1 MVISRFTRAVLPA
14 TLLALGLATFSHA
27 EEKSLWQKFKDFF
40 SPMPTVEGEGPE
52 YDKLR
57 ELDKR
62 INTLEGKYS
71 RERRPNNKANI
82 KKELD
87 ALKAERASLEEQIRK
102 NPPQSSSPSAANSSV
117 AASAQSPAAA
127 PQSEVPTCKTDT
139 VFVRDT
145 VVVHDV
151 VHDTL
156 YVIVADKKAEGSAPV
171 SPAVNSAT
179 SAKVQDSTAAPSAP
193 AATTDSASVQPG
205 TK

>member
-1 MVISRFTRAVLPA
+1 MVISRFTRAILPA
-14 TLLALGLATFSHA
+14 TLLALGLASLSHA

-57 ELDKR
+57 EMDKR

-87 ALKAERASLEEQIRK
+87 TLKAERAALEEQIRK
-102 NPPQSSSPSAANSSV
+102 NPPEPSSPAATNSSAA
-117 AASAQSPAAA
+117 AQSANSNAAA
-127 PQSEVPTCKTDT
+127 PQGAAPTCKTDT

-145 VVVHDV
+145 VI

-156 YVIVADKKAEGSAPV
+156 YVIVADKKAEGSAPAT
-171 SPAVNSAT
+171 PAVTPSSQNSAT
-179 SAKVQDSTAAPSAP
+179 SAETQEVSSTSAV
-193 AATTDSASVQPG
+193 ATPDSASVQPG

>member
-14 TLLALGLATFSHA
+14 FLLALGLATLSHA

-87 ALKAERASLEEQIRK
+87 ALKAERAALEEQIRK
-102 NPPQSSSPSAANSSV
+102 NPPQPSSS
-117 AASAQSPAAA
+117 AAA

-145 VVVHDV
+145 VL

-156 YVIVADKKAEGSAPV
+156 YVIVADKKAESSAPV
-171 SPAVNSAT
+171 TPAVEPSTPA
-179 SAKVQDSTAAPSAP
+179 SDSTSH
-193 AATTDSASVQPG
+193 DSTSNPQPG

>member
-1 MVISRFTRAVLPA
+1 MLFSCFSRAFLPT
-14 TLLALGLATFSHA
+14 TLLALGLATLAHA

-40 SPMPTVEGEGPE
+40 SPSPTVEGEGPE

-82 KKELD
+82 RKEIDKLKEERE
-87 ALKAERASLEEQIRK
+87 ALAEQIKK
-102 NPPQSSSPSAANSSV
+102 NPPQSSSAAVSSV
-117 AASAQSPAAA
+117 AISSAVTALDSATQNTVA
-127 PQSEVPTCKTDT
+127 PTCKTDT

-145 VVVHDV
+145 VVVHD
-151 VHDTL
+151 TL
-156 YVIVADKKAEGSAPV
+156 YVILANKTAQT
-171 SPAVNSAT
+171 NSAT
-179 SAKVQDSTAAPSAP
+179 SSVEQTAADSVSQAAAP
-193 AATTDSASVQPG
+193 AASPTQAPADSGQAVQPG

>member
-14 TLLALGLATFSHA
+14 ALLALGLATLSHA

-87 ALKAERASLEEQIRK
+87 ALKAERAALEEQIRK
-102 NPPQSSSPSAANSSV
+102 NPPQPSSS
-117 AASAQSPAAA
+117 AAA

-145 VVVHDV
+145 VVVHD
-151 VHDTL
+151 TL
-156 YVIVADKKAEGSAPV
+156 YVIVADKKAEGSAPIT
-171 SPAVNSAT
+171 PAVEPSTPASDST
-179 SAKVQDSTAAPSAP
+179 SQDSTSNP
-193 AATTDSASVQPG
+193 QPG

>member
-1 MVISRFTRAVLPA
+1 MVSSRLTRPIFASFLLILGIA
-14 TLLALGLATFSHA
+14 TLSHA

-57 ELDKR
+57 DLNKR

-87 ALKAERASLEEQIRK
+87 TLKAERDALEEELRK
-102 NPPQSSSPSAANSSV
+102 NPPQSSSSAVAGSSV
-117 AASAQSPAAA
+117 
-127 PQSEVPTCKTDT
+127 PQSADSTTPATVCKTDT

-145 VVVHDV
+145 VVVHD
-151 VHDTL
+151 TL
-156 YVIVADKKAEGSAPV
+156 YVIVADKKAEEPAPTAPSV
-171 SPAVNSAT
+171 APATPAAEPASSTPAP
-179 SAKVQDSTAAPSAP
+179 DSTVQNSTSNP
-193 AATTDSASVQPG
+193 QPG

>member
-14 TLLALGLATFSHA
+14 TLLALGLASLSHA

-57 ELDKR
+57 DLNKR

-87 ALKAERASLEEQIRK
+87 ALKAERDALEEELRK
-102 NPPQSSSPSAANSSV
+102 NPPQSSSSVVASSSAQQSANSTT
-117 AASAQSPAAA
+117 PA
-127 PQSEVPTCKTDT
+127 TICKTDT

-145 VVVHDV
+145 VVVHD
-151 VHDTL
+151 TL
-156 YVIVADKKAEGSAPV
+156 YVIVADKKAEEHAPSTPAAAPV
-171 SPAVNSAT
+171 S
-179 SAKVQDSTAAPSAP
+179 Q
-193 AATTDSASVQPG
+193 DSASTTLDSTSNLQPG

>member
-14 TLLALGLATFSHA
+14 TLLALGLATLSHA
-27 EEKSLWQKFKDFF
+27 EEKSLWQRFKDFF
-40 SPMPTVEGEGPE
+40 SPMPSVEGEGPE

-87 ALKAERASLEEQIRK
+87 ALKAERAALEEQIRK
-102 NPPQSSSPSAANSSV
+102 NPPQPSSS
-117 AASAQSPAAA
+117 AAA

-156 YVIVADKKAEGSAPV
+156 YVIVADKKAESSTPV
-171 SPAVNSAT
+171 TPAVDSTT

>member
-1 MVISRFTRAVLPA
+1 MVISRFTRAILPA
-14 TLLALGLATFSHA
+14 TLLALGLASLSPA

-87 ALKAERASLEEQIRK
+87 ALKAERATLEEQIRK
-102 NPPQSSSPSAANSSV
+102 NPPQPSSS
-117 AASAQSPAAA
+117 AAA

-145 VVVHDV
+145 VL

-156 YVIVADKKAEGSAPV
+156 YVIVADKKAESSTPV
-171 SPAVNSAT
+171 TPAVEPSTPASDST
-179 SAKVQDSTAAPSAP
+179 SQDSTSNP
-193 AATTDSASVQPG
+193 QPG

>member
-14 TLLALGLATFSHA
+14 TLLALGLASLSHA

-87 ALKAERASLEEQIRK
+87 ALKAERAALEEQIRK
-102 NPPQSSSPSAANSSV
+102 NPPQPSSS
-117 AASAQSPAAA
+117 AAA

-139 VFVRDT
+139 VFLRDT

-179 SAKVQDSTAAPSAP
+179 SAKVQDSPAAPSAP

>member
-1 MVISRFTRAVLPA
+1 MVISRFTRAILPA
-14 TLLALGLATFSHA
+14 TLLALGLASLSHA

-82 KKELD
+82 KKEMD
-87 ALKAERASLEEQIRK
+87 ALKAERAALEEQIRK
-102 NPPQSSSPSAANSSV
+102 NPPQPSSS
-117 AASAQSPAAA
+117 AAA
-127 PQSEVPTCKTDT
+127 PQGAVPTCKTDT

-145 VVVHDV
+145 VL

-156 YVIVADKKAEGSAPV
+156 YVIVADKKAESSAPV
-171 SPAVNSAT
+171 TPAVEPSTPASDST
-179 SAKVQDSTAAPSAP
+179 SQDSTSNP
-193 AATTDSASVQPG
+193 QPG

>member
-1 MVISRFTRAVLPA
+1 MHSSRFTQSIFTSLFLVLGIA
-14 TLLALGLATFSHA
+14 TLSHA

-57 ELDKR
+57 DLNKR

-82 KKELD
+82 KKELE
-87 ALKAERASLEEQIRK
+87 ALKAERDALEEELRK
-102 NPPQSSSPSAANSSV
+102 NPPRSSSSAIASS
-117 AASAQSPAAA
+117 SA
-127 PQSEVPTCKTDT
+127 PQSANSTTPVATCKTDT
-139 VFVRDT
+139 LFVRDT
-145 VVVHDV
+145 VI

-156 YVIVADKKAEGSAPV
+156 YVIVADKKAAEPAPV
-171 SPAVNSAT
+171 TPAGTSVSQDSAAFTPAVAPAS
-179 SAKVQDSTAAPSAP
+179 QDSTGNP
-193 AATTDSASVQPG
+193 QPG

>member
-14 TLLALGLATFSHA
+14 FLLALGLATLSHA

-87 ALKAERASLEEQIRK
+87 ALKAERAALEEQIRK
-102 NPPQSSSPSAANSSV
+102 NPPQPSSS
-117 AASAQSPAAA
+117 AAA

-156 YVIVADKKAEGSAPV
+156 YVIVADKKADGSAPV
-171 SPAVNSAT
+171 TPAVNSAT
-179 SAKVQDSTAAPSAP
+179 SAKVQDSPAAPSAP

>member
-14 TLLALGLATFSHA
+14 TLLALGLASLSHA

-87 ALKAERASLEEQIRK
+87 ALKAERAALEEQIRK
-102 NPPQSSSPSAANSSV
+102 NPPQPSSS
-117 AASAQSPAAA
+117 AAA

-145 VVVHDV
+145 VL

-171 SPAVNSAT
+171 TPAVEPSTPASDST
-179 SAKVQDSTAAPSAP
+179 SQDSTSNP
-193 AATTDSASVQPG
+193 QPG

>member
-14 TLLALGLATFSHA
+14 TLLALGLATLSHA
-27 EEKSLWQKFKDFF
+27 EEKSLWQRFKDFF
-40 SPMPTVEGEGPE
+40 SPMPSVEGEGPE

-87 ALKAERASLEEQIRK
+87 ALKAERAALEEQIRK
-102 NPPQSSSPSAANSSV
+102 NPPQPSSS
-117 AASAQSPAAA
+117 AAA

-145 VVVHDV
+145 VL

-171 SPAVNSAT
+171 TPAVEPSTPASDST
-179 SAKVQDSTAAPSAP
+179 SQDSTSNP
-193 AATTDSASVQPG
+193 QPG

>member
-1 MVISRFTRAVLPA
+1 MVISRFARAVLPA
-14 TLLALGLATFSHA
+14 TLLALGLATLSHA

-87 ALKAERASLEEQIRK
+87 ALKAERAALEEQIRK
-102 NPPQSSSPSAANSSV
+102 NPPQPSSS
-117 AASAQSPAAA
+117 AAA

-171 SPAVNSAT
+171 TPAVDSTTSATVQDSPAV
-179 SAKVQDSTAAPSAP
+179 PSAP
-193 AATTDSASVQPG
+193 AAPDSASVQPG

>member
-1 MVISRFTRAVLPA
+1 MVISRFTRAILPA
-14 TLLALGLATFSHA
+14 TLLALGLASLSHA

-82 KKELD
+82 RKEID
-87 ALKAERASLEEQIRK
+87 KLKEERAALEEQIRK
-102 NPPQSSSPSAANSSV
+102 NPPQPSSS
-117 AASAQSPAAA
+117 AAA

-156 YVIVADKKAEGSAPV
+156 YVIVADKKAEGSAPIT
-171 SPAVNSAT
+171 PAVESSTPASDST
-179 SAKVQDSTAAPSAP
+179 SQDSTSNP
-193 AATTDSASVQPG
+193 QPG